1 MENRTMEIEAYLRFV
16 AALALVLGLIAAVAW
31 GARRLGLAGRLP
43 IVTGRARRL
52 GVVETVPLDAKHRL
66 VLVRRDAAEH
76 LLLLGPAGAA
86 VVEAGIG
93 PPPVDSPE
101 DSGEI
106 ADESAADR
114 AATEAVPTKVAR

>member
-1 MENRTMEIEAYLRFV
+1 MEIEAYLRFA

-31 GARRLGLAGRLP
+31 GGRRLGLAGRLP
-43 IVTGRARRL
+43 MVTGRARRL

-93 PPPVDSPE
+93 PPPVGVPE
-101 DSGEI
+101 DSGET
-106 ADESAADR
+106 ADESAADPAPTK
-114 AATEAVPTKVAR
+114 AAPTKVVQ